1 MTPNTQAAEAAAYRL
16 THTQGRNQQ
25 DTTGDLFG
33 ITAEDAQRE
42 RQRREAMAARPPRE
56 KDLFAQ

>member
-1 MTPNTQAAEAAAYRL
+1 MTPNTQA
-16 THTQGRNQQ
+16 
-25 DTTGDLFG
+25 
-33 ITAEDAQRE
+33 AEDAQRE